1 MIVRRT
7 NSELDNGKTYK
18 PIRIVLCP
26 HQRSLSKNITRI
38 PSLGWTGNRRTLWD
52 LITSWIGS
60 YTVLWPWMR
69 PFWGF
74 GNNTMRI
81 KGSFLKVH
89 HNRKIGI
96 TSNLRSSSSP
106 WTERSIEGR
115 GRDFLSCP
123 VLRPFMQS
131 ICFVF
136 PFRNSALSA
145 SPLRQFPRNWH
156 SEWN

>member
-38 PSLGWTGNRRTLWD
+38 PNLGWTGNRRTLWD

-60 YTVLWPWMR
+60 YTVLWPGMR

-81 KGSFLKVH
+81 KGSFQKVH

-96 TSNLRSSSSP
+96 TSNLRSSSHHLL
-106 WTERSIEGR
+106 E
-115 GRDFLSCP
+115 LSDQLRAVDGISFP
-123 VLRPFMQS
+123 VLSSVHSCNRFVLCSRFGIRPFQ
-131 ICFVF
+131 
-136 PFRNSALSA
+136 
-145 SPLRQFPRNWH
+145 PRR
-156 SEWN
+156 